1 MSIFKI
7 KKKFDEDG
15 LSPLDSYKEEVKI
28 IFPQTVKFKFKTLL
42 KPLKKINQNYYKN
55 KFLNFFNNTFN
66 IKKENSNFNNQTLD
80 IIKKFQNLIYDIEPL
95 YINGLIKQ
103 ELHIKSTK
111 IKIDNIIDI
120 IDDFLFI
127 VNANDEKIQ
136 NWQINNQ
143 RNFKNSL
150 EQDLKLLKKKILK
163 NPHSINI
170 EKLTGLTY
178 LFEHFISMLNDNIT
192 TRTLFSYK
200 FENLIDN
207 RSSMFNG
214 QYTEHI
220 LENNLVHNSSFK
232 DIEIIDGKVI
242 EESIDELNEISN
254 NKQFN
259 RFLKLSNEILEILD
273 LQNTN
278 YKLKDYDLNESIDI
292 INNNENLQI
301 IFMKMYSKYNNFN
314 NIHKEKIKQF
324 LDFIIYF
331 KDIDK
336 DKQLDEFLST
346 KFLDGNDYRIK
357 VPSMDFDG
365 VYKDKINNSTGEIKI
380 DFKVYNLGNNEYK
393 GIKFYNSPKY
403 IYSHIKNI
411 NKYYEKYD
419 NYEDKKLKGETKNY
433 YNVNVLFDNKIHSFL
448 IPTKEYQIFFQK
460 IEKSIKNYIYN
471 IPEVK
476 IEYFMMKQDHLIEL
490 KKEIKEFKDKLNNEI
505 YNGNYKEIN
514 KIIEKLEKNYNIEL
528 NNFKVLEKNLQDLSS
543 DIIKNFK
550 ILSNDINDVKTI
562 FNKDKKVINNILSM
576 VISYQEKI
584 LLNKKDLQSDKI
596 EFLDYKNQLN
606 LINNN
611 IKELKNEFANIL
623 FDNKDFNDT
632 SKKII
637 NIIIELTF
645 KKIKNGYID
654 VEDVNNYILNKLNIK
669 NLFKHQKITNKDKIK
684 VEIENGI
691 FITPH
696 LKEIKKDIKLQDLIT
711 YIESFNLNGEKG
723 INNFLDY
730 FKEFEIKHID
740 KSIEKIK
747 NKENKNQLI
756 K

>member
-730 FKEFEIKHID
+730 FKKFEIKHID